1 MMAYQIDIER
11 TRKKPNSVGLVPMI
25 NVILLMLIFFVIAGK
40 IEHVDIIPV
49 NIPLSE
55 QTSQSALGEE
65 VITLGRHD
73 EILAGEEVMFTLEDL
88 HRWVHE
94 RIRTNPAARFTIK
107 ADADMEAHKLIDMMK
122 YIEDAGAQDVV
133 LAAQKP

>member
-1 MMAYQIDIER
+1 MAYQVEIER
-11 TRKKPNSVGLVPMI
+11 NRKKPRTVGLVPMI
-25 NVILLMLIFFVIAGK
+25 NVILLMLIFFVLAGK
-40 IEHVDIIPV
+40 IEPVDIIPV

-55 QTSQSALGEE
+55 QSSHTSLGEE
-65 VITLGRHD
+65 IITLGRHD
-73 EILAGEEVMFTLEDL
+73 EIVAGNDVMFNLDDL

-94 RIRTNPAARFTIK
+94 RIKKNPAARFTIK
-107 ADADMEAHKLIDMMK
+107 ADADMEAYKLIDMMK